1 MKHKKLIILIV
12 IIGLLWFAGIIP
24 KQIAKAAG
32 TNYVRNHFP
41 EMKLKCTGVEYS
53 GPHGDYLIYFKG
65 ANENTYG
72 CVIGPKYFP
81 IFMGQGLYAIESDYE
96 ENYK

>member
-1 MKHKKLIILIV
+1 MKHKKLIILIL
-12 IIGLLWFAGIIP
+12 IIGLLWFTGIIP
-24 KQIAKAAG
+24 KQVAKAAG

-41 EMKLKCTGVEYS
+41 EMKLECTGVEYS
-53 GPHGDYLIYFKG
+53 GPHGDYLIYFKDI
-65 ANENTYG
+65 NENKYG

-81 IFMGQGLYAIESDYE
+81 VFMGQGLYAIESDYE

>member
-1 MKHKKLIILIV
+1 MKHKKLIILIL
-12 IIGLLWFAGIIP
+12 IIVLLWFTGIIP

-41 EMKLKCTGVEYS
+41 EMRLKCTGIEYS
-53 GPHGDYLIYFKG
+53 PPHGDYLIYFKDVD
-65 ANENTYG
+65 ENTYG

-81 IFMGQGLYAIESDYE
+81 VFMGQGLFAIESDYKE
-96 ENYK
+96 IYK